1 MKLLLDTNAY
11 SELKRGHEE
20 VAYLV
25 RRAEKIYLPAIV
37 VGELLYGFSCGR
49 QNARNRNELDR
60 FLDNPYVQFLPVSH
74 TTAYRFARIA
84 TSLRRKGTP
93 LPANDIWIA
102 AGAMETGA
110 ELVSF
115 DAHFEHVD
123 GLVWVTPAE

>member
-74 TTAYRFARIA
+74 TTADRFARIA